1 MSGSESK
8 PFKRLGQDLDDVTI
22 VNHEGSA
29 GSAGSAAATGSAAAA
44 AGSAA
49 AAAAATAAATAT
61 ESQRHEQAAAAAA
74 AAVSAAAAALAAA
87 EAADEAAFAV
97 VQAATEV
104 GQGSR
109 VSQGQDHPVRV
120 YDAYVFLSKHAKPAF
135 EGYHDFVVGHPMS
148 MRWVYEQRR
157 VKQRFQKFA
166 EQPSQ

>member
-61 ESQRHEQAAAAAA
+61 ESQRQEQAAAAA